1 VEPSPPPH
9 GWGRARGGSADSG
22 ARYGDSLDGRL
33 DLDRLDD
40 DQTLDILGS
49 DDDAPLLSERIRDA
63 LEKAGVLPWVRRHKA
78 VTALVAGAVVLGL
91 LGGGA
96 WWTGRPVPLADPR
109 VTVTTGG
116 NEPARLIVDPAT
128 GQVTAITQLVLL
140 TSDEQRGTTVTS
152 LGVVGPGLT
161 DPQSRV
167 IVARPQDTVTG
178 ALTSQVDCLA
188 PEATADVVGAQASD
202 YRVLIRRTSALG
214 EVRDDSV
221 PLTGGEE
228 WMNDVRAACVQIAAD
243 RDLAVAKVE
252 ATPLAGRIATDVRL
266 LVVNRASSP
275 WRALRVSTDA
285 GPTIVSSGSDVDLA
299 ANGQAWVPVRLW
311 PDDCSD
317 PVAPLAGGVPLR
329 ATLVDDA
336 PSAQTRAPTFTL
348 PLDPSALDTIGRAL
362 VTTCSATAPTATVL
376 RARVS
381 TTRSD
386 TSAGVITMWVEVA
399 APDAGLVEVDD
410 LPAGPGGRVS
420 AFETPVLVSNGVA
433 QLHLAWELPQCFD
446 VLAAG
451 APTLPLRLVVGDLRR
466 PYQLELRGP
475 SLELNLDRLCGQT
488 VAGVVR

>member
-1 VEPSPPPH
+1 MEPSPPPH

-22 ARYGDSLDGRL
+22 PRYGDSLDGRL

-40 DQTLDILGS
+40 DMTLDIVGS

-63 LEKAGVLPWVRRHKA
+63 LERAGVLPWARRHRVVTGLAA
-78 VTALVAGAVVLGL
+78 VAVVMGL
-91 LGGGA
+91 LGGGG
-96 WWTGRPVPLADPR
+96 WWTARSVPLADPR

-116 NEPARLIVDPAT
+116 NEPARLVVDPAT

-178 ALTSQVDCLA
+178 AVTSQVDCLA
-188 PEATADVVGAQASD
+188 PEATAAVVGAQASD

-243 RDLAVAKVE
+243 RDLAVAQVE
-252 ATPLAGRIATDVRL
+252 ATPLAGSIATDVRL
-266 LVVNRASSP
+266 LVVNRASAP

-285 GPTIVSSGSDVDLA
+285 GPTIVSSGPEVDLA
-299 ANGQAWVPVRLW
+299 AEGQAWVPIRLW
-311 PDDCSD
+311 PDNCSD
-317 PVAPLAGGVPLR
+317 PVGPLAGGVPLR
-329 ATLVDDA
+329 ATLVEDG

-348 PLDPSALDTIGRAL
+348 PLAPEALDIIGGAL
-362 VTTCSATAPTATVL
+362 VATCSATAPTATVL

-381 TTRSD
+381 GTRSD

-399 APDAGLVEVDD
+399 AADAALVEVDD
-410 LPAGPGGRVS
+410 LAAGPGGRVS
-420 AFETPVLVSNGVA
+420 ASQTPVLVSDGEA
-433 QLHLAWELPQCFD
+433 QLHLTWELPECFD

-451 APTLPLRLVVGDLRR
+451 APTLSLRLVAGDQRR
-466 PYQLELRGP
+466 PYQLELRGS
-475 SLELNLDRLCGQT
+475 SLELSLTSLCGQT
-488 VAGVVR
+488 VASVVR